1 MTRLAPVRAG
11 DVIQVAE
18 ENDYY
23 GLGSMTLRITKVHG
37 LLYLDGGPLVMV
49 DGIPLW
55 SRGYEGEER
64 YAQIRV
70 EAIRLVPRQSAA
82 ANRS

>member
-1 MTRLAPVRAG
+1 MTSLVPVKPG

-18 ENDYY
+18 DDYFY
-23 GLGSMTLRITKVHG
+23 GLGCLTLRITRVHG
-37 LLYLDGGPLVMV
+37 LLILADGPWITV

-55 SRGYEGEER
+55 SRDVEGTER

-70 EAIRLVPRQSAA
+70 AAIRYLPRQAVSTDA
-82 ANRS
+82 

>member
-1 MTRLAPVRAG
+1 MSRVAPVRAG

-18 ENDYY
+18 PDYCY
-23 GLGSMTLRITKVHG
+23 GVGSITLRITTVHY
-37 LLYLDGGPLVMV
+37 LVYLDDGPWVVV

-55 SRGYEGEER
+55 PNGYEGEER

-70 EAIRLVPRQSAA
+70 TGIQHLPGGPASRTTS
-82 ANRS
+82 